1 MKNQLIEEINNFRRL
16 SGILIK
22 ESGGE
27 KALADLLIGR
37 LVKSGE
43 KSLPK
48 EIGSFTTKNGV
59 KSVLNVDAYK
69 NLLTKSV
76 LSTEEKDVLHT
87 INKNIVR
94 EFGVDIFVDAIK
106 AVTKNMGTLEAIA
119 LENKILK
126 EFFDT
131 STANT
136 LKSSLNI
143 GQLKPETPEP
153 KPEPR
158 VDDEGPIVRWA
169 DDLVLDIPP
178 VVDDILTV
186 EQKNAVIREVED
198 VIRGEISMDEL
209 ARINASELQKI
220 SQLQKLREN
229 ETGLELL
236 KEKTRLEKELLET
249 QRRNADLIA
258 KEKELAIKEKEMEI
272 AHKKNV
278 NDKEIEAKNI
288 QLKKERAEL
297 RVHRISAVKQILLI
311 LGSMKVLI
319 IVICIYAFGW
329 DGVWK
334 AIKGFFTKD
343 GFFGGESGGSNNK
356 TPGQGRFN

>member
-143 GQLKPETPEP
+143 GQLKPETP
-153 KPEPR
+153 
-158 VDDEGPIVRWA
+158 VDDVGPVVRWA
-169 DDLVLDIPP
+169 DDINIDVTPPPIVNQFIEQPMIERIEREFSDFVSGNLDYNTIS
-178 VVDDILTV
+178 
-186 EQKNAVIREVED
+186 R
-198 VIRGEISMDEL
+198 ISMDDL
-209 ARINASELQKI
+209 NKMNQI
-220 SQLQKLREN
+220 QKLTEN
-229 ETGLELL
+229 QKGLELL
-236 KEKTRLEKELLET
+236 AEKNRLQKKLAEEQLE
-249 QRRNADLIA
+249 IA
-258 KEKELAIKEKEMEI
+258 KLKKE
-272 AHKKNV
+272 
-278 NDKEIEAKNI
+278 EAALDL
-288 QLKKERAEL
+288 QLKKDANNLELKSKKQEL
-297 RVHRISAVKQILLI
+297 RLKSFQIFESAAGTVNRLKWFIIVGLIILFGVGSALT
-311 LGSMKVLI
+311 LGKKVL
-319 IVICIYAFGW
+319 FG
-329 DGVWK
+329 DGVL
-334 AIKGFFTKD
+334 GGD
-343 GFFGGESGGSNNK
+343 GKSSGGSGKPKLN
-356 TPGQGRFN
+356 

>member
-1 MKNQLIEEINNFRRL
+1 MKKQLIEEINNFRRL

-76 LSTEEKDVLHT
+76 LSGEERDVLHT

-94 EFGVDIFVDAIK
+94 ELGTDIFVDAIK

-143 GQLKPETPEP
+143 GKLKPETPEP
-153 KPEPR
+153 P
-158 VDDEGPIVRWA
+158 VDDKS
-169 DDLVLDIPP
+169 P
-178 VVDDILTV
+178 VIFVDDIDVTPPPIV
-186 EQKNAVIREVED
+186 SQFIEQPTIERIEREFSDFVSGNLD
-198 VIRGEISMDEL
+198 YNTISRISMDDL
-209 ARINASELQKI
+209 NKMNQI
-220 SQLQKLREN
+220 QKLTEN
-229 ETGLELL
+229 QKGLELL
-236 KEKTRLEKELLET
+236 AEKNRLQK
-249 QRRNADLIA
+249 
-258 KEKELAIKEKEMEI
+258 KLAEEQLEI
-272 AHKKNV
+272 ARLKK
-278 NDKEIEAKNI
+278 EEAAVDL
-288 QLKKERAEL
+288 QLKKDVNNLELKAKKQEL
-297 RVHRISAVKQILLI
+297 RLKSFQIAESAAGTVSKLKWFIIVGLIILFGVGSALT
-311 LGSMKVLI
+311 LGKKVL
-319 IVICIYAFGW
+319 
-329 DGVWK
+329 
-334 AIKGFFTKD
+334 
-343 GFFGGESGGSNNK
+343 FGGGVLGGDGKSSGGSGK
-356 TPGQGRFN
+356 KSMKDY